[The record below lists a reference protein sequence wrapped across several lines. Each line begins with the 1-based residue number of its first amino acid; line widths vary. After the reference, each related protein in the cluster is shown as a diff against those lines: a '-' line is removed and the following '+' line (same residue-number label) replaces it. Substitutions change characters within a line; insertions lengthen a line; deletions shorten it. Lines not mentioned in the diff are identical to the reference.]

1 MTVALQ
7 APQWYC
13 SDMVA
18 SEHYFWAEPIWKL
31 VQMQRIFSFHLHHI
45 TGQRKSRLK
54 RRKWGAPDELLKWSI
69 GWHMGHVIMVLT
81 YRGLL
86 AIRGA
91 PIDWDHPLDAG
102 DGDEDNSVVLLRQ
115 YFECQ
120 RIGSQTDKKRLM
132 WNPQMW
138 LWLLG
143 SNVWG
148 QYLGLCVCL
157 HVINLLLKLSW
168 VRISI
173 YLKSIQLIHWKGEEN

>member
-18 SEHYFWAEPIWKL
+18 SENHFGAETIWKL
-31 VQMQRIFSFHLHHI
+31 TQIQRIFLFHLHHI

-54 RRKWGAPDELLKWSI
+54 QREWRASDELLKWSI

-102 DGDEDNSVVLLRQ
+102 DGDEDTGVVLLRQ

-157 HVINLLLKLSW
+157 HVINLLLNVSW

-173 YLKSIQLIHWKGEEN
+173 YLKNIQLIHWKGEEN

>member
-1 MTVALQ
+1 MTLQ
-7 APQWYC
+7 GKGNHESEEHPTSCWNDLLGDIWDMWLWCWHTGDC
-13 SDMVA
+13 SR
-18 SEHYFWAEPIWKL
+18 FAELP
-31 VQMQRIFSFHLHHI
+31 
-45 TGQRKSRLK
+45 
-54 RRKWGAPDELLKWSI
+54 SI
-69 GWHMGHVIMVLT
+69 GTIPSLGCWG
-81 YRGLL
+81 
-86 AIRGA
+86 
-91 PIDWDHPLDAG
+91 
-102 DGDEDNSVVLLRQ
+102 GDEDTGVVLLRQ

-157 HVINLLLKLSW
+157 HMINLLLKLSW

-173 YLKSIQLIHWKGEEN
+173 YLKHCQRHNGPEGWVHLAKVTSWGHITCSNTNHITFYLQNVD